1 MFFKAARLIQGKI
14 DDAMNASASNDPA
27 LHCLHRD
34 TGLAETKPQPERGMP
49 SSRQRG
55 AGASREE
62 AGESERWMAWMT
74 W

>member
-1 MFFKAARLIQGKI
+1 MFLKAARLIQGKN

-27 LHCLHRD
+27 LLCLHRD
-34 TGLAETKPQPERGMP
+34 TGLAEIEPQPGRGMP
-49 SSRQRG
+49 SSKQRG

-62 AGESERWMAWMT
+62 AGESESWMAWMT